1 MNPAFLIILF
11 LSAFLGGMAYFAL
24 KPDAINR
31 NFKTLLT
38 FAGSYM
44 FSITLLHLIP
54 ELFEMSHE
62 HGENHFNIGA
72 YILLGFFIQKVLEFF
87 SSGVEH
93 GHFHQGH
100 SHHYSPTL
108 LLTSLCIHSFMEGT
122 LLTDVHGHEE
132 AHHGFDLLMGI
143 VIHKAPAAFVLTM
156 LLSLQHTQKMV
167 TISLLALFSLASPA
181 GMLLGNMLLTEGKE
195 DLYLILYALVAGN
208 FLHISTTIF
217 IESSPEH
224 KVEFKKIIAI
234 ALGVLCAFG
243 IMFFH

>member
-1 MNPAFLIILF
+1 MI
-11 LSAFLGGMAYFAL
+11 YFVL
-24 KPDAINR
+24 KPETINK

-44 FSITLLHLIP
+44 FSITLIHLIP

-62 HGENHFNIGA
+62 HGENHFNMGA

-93 GHFHQGH
+93 GHFHEGH
-100 SHHYSPTL
+100 SHSYSPAL

-122 LLTDVHGHEE
+122 LLTSVHGHEE

-156 LLSLQHTQKMV
+156 LLSLQHTKKTV
-167 TISLLALFSLASPA
+167 VIAFLTLFSLASPV
-181 GMLLGNMLLTEGKE
+181 GMLVGNLLLTEGRE

-234 ALGVLCAFG
+234 AIGVLCAFG

>member
-1 MNPAFLIILF
+1 MNPLYQIILF
-11 LSAFLGGMAYFAL
+11 LSAFLGGMLYFVL
-24 KPDAINR
+24 KPETINK

-54 ELFEMSHE
+54 ELFEMSLA
-62 HGENHFNIGA
+62 HGEDFFHIGG
-72 YILLGFFIQKVLEFF
+72 YILLGFFIQKALEFF

-93 GHFHQGH
+93 GHFHQEH
-100 SHHYSPTL
+100 SHNYSPVL
-108 LLTSLCIHSFMEGT
+108 LLTALCIHSFMEGT
-122 LLTDVHGHEE
+122 LLTSAHGHHD
-132 AHHGFDLLMGI
+132 AHHGLDLLMGI

-156 LLSLQHTQKMV
+156 LLSLQHTKKPV
-167 TISLLALFSLASPA
+167 VISLLVLFSLASPA
-181 GMLLGNMLLTEGKE
+181 GMLVGDILLSEGK
-195 DLYLILYALVAGN
+195 DGVYIILYALVAGN

-224 KVEFKKIIAI
+224 KIEFKKIIAI
-234 ALGVLCAFG
+234 ALGVLCAFS